1 VVTIQIFAEPGNGS
15 SERVGKF
22 TVEDFQ
28 QCIEYMKNT
37 WIKCNVSS
45 EIYEF
50 RVIASTPY
58 FKNGHGGD
66 SFELGKYVIP
76 RRSTKV
82 EIFATDSDES
92 NEAFDNQGFSIE
104 QQQKLSEQ
112 DLFKARFHFLLNPNN
127 HHRLIGKWLRYL
139 DDDLDLENIVET
151 SNGLLEVT
159 DLLIGK
165 SVLASLLTFANVH
178 GKKSE
183 MLQWLASKEGS
194 LYLTNFDSTNTIA
207 ALLLKASKDA
217 HKAINNQ
224 SASVSFIDDYL
235 GSHLIKEI
243 PLPDLITHVD
253 PTISNQASPSL
264 AGIGS
269 VVNRPR
275 F

>member
-1 VVTIQIFAEPGNGS
+1 MVTIQILAEPGNGS

-28 QCIEYMKNT
+28 QCIEFMKNT

-58 FKNGHGGD
+58 FKNENGGD

-82 EIFATDSDES
+82 EIFATDSNES
-92 NEAFDNQGFSIE
+92 NEAFDHQGFSIE

-112 DLFKARFHFLLNPNN
+112 DLFKARFQFLLNPNN
-127 HHRLIGKWLRYL
+127 HHRIIGKWLRYL

-151 SNGLLEVT
+151 STGLPEVA
-159 DLLIGK
+159 DELIGNA
-165 SVLASLLTFANVH
+165 VLASLLTFANMY

-183 MLQWLASKEGS
+183 MLQWLATKEGS
-194 LYLTNFDSTNTIA
+194 LYLTHFDSTNTIA

-235 GSHLIKEI
+235 GTYLIKEI
-243 PLPDLITHVD
+243 PLPDLITRVD
-253 PTISNQASPSL
+253 PIMSNQVSPSL

-269 VVNRPR
+269 EMNRPR

>member
-1 VVTIQIFAEPGNGS
+1 MVTIQILAESGNGS
-15 SERVGKF
+15 GERVGKF
-22 TVEDFQ
+22 TVKDFQ
-28 QCIEYMKNT
+28 QCIEFMKNT

-58 FKNGHGGD
+58 FKNENGGD

-76 RRSTKV
+76 RRSSKV

-92 NEAFDNQGFSIE
+92 NEAFDLQGFSIQ
-104 QQQKLSEQ
+104 QQQKLSEE
-112 DLFKARFHFLLNPNN
+112 DLFKARFQFLLNPNN
-127 HHRLIGKWLRYL
+127 PHRLIGKWLRYL
-139 DDDLDLENIVET
+139 DDDLELENIVKT
-151 SNGLLEVT
+151 STGLPEVT
-159 DLLIGK
+159 DQLIGK
-165 SVLASLLTFANVH
+165 SVLASLLTFANAH

-194 LYLTNFDSTNTIA
+194 LYLTHFDSANTIA
-207 ALLLKASKDA
+207 KLLLKASKEA

-224 SASVSFIDDYL
+224 SSSVSFIDDYL

-243 PLPDLITHVD
+243 PLPDLITRVD
-253 PTISNQASPSL
+253 PIISNQASPSL
-264 AGIGS
+264 AGSGS
-269 VVNRPR
+269 EMNRPR